1 MKVAISA
8 EGPSLES
15 RIDPR
20 FGRCP
25 FLLVVDTE
33 TLGVEALE
41 NTARAASGGAGIR
54 TAELLAGRAISH
66 VLTGSCGPNAQ
77 TALAAA
83 GIQIIPGC
91 AGTVREALARL
102 KAGELTDAAAPE
114 TASPPGSTRTT
125 TRTGSTDPDRRVGG
139 GSGRGTGRG
148 VGGGG
153 RGMGGGGGQGMG
165 GGSGRGRGSGRGMG
179 GGRGMGRGGG
189 RV

>member
-8 EGPSLES
+8 EGPSLDS

-33 TLGVEALE
+33 TLEWEAVENA
-41 NTARAASGGAGIR
+41 ARAASGGAGIR
-54 TAELLAGRAISH
+54 TAELLADRAISH
-66 VLTGSCGPNAQ
+66 VLTGRCGPNAQ

-83 GIQIIPGC
+83 GIRIIEGC
-91 AGTVREALARL
+91 EGTAREAISRFS
-102 KAGELTDAAAPE
+102 AGEF
-114 TASPPGSTRTT
+114 TASSRPEAASPARPIRPTPQ
-125 TRTGSTDPDRRVGG
+125 TGAADSVRPGG
-139 GSGRGTGRG
+139 GPGRGTGRG

-153 RGMGGGGGQGMG
+153 RGMGGGGGRGMG
-165 GGSGRGRGSGRGMG
+165 GGSGRGRGAGRGLG

-189 RV
+189 RA

>member
-8 EGPSLES
+8 EGPSLDS

-25 FLLVVDTE
+25 FLLVIDTE
-33 TLGVEALE
+33 TLDVEVLE
-41 NTARAASGGAGIR
+41 NAARAASGGAGIR

-83 GIQIIPGC
+83 GIHIIPDC
-91 AGTVREALARL
+91 TGTAREAVARF
-102 KAGELTDAAAPE
+102 KAGELASSDRPEAATPSGAKPS
-114 TASPPGSTRTT
+114 SPLSGSTE
-125 TRTGSTDPDRRVGG
+125 PDRRGGAVGT
-139 GSGRGTGRG
+139 GRGTGRG

-153 RGMGGGGGQGMG
+153 RGMGGGGGRGMG
-165 GGSGRGRGSGRGMG
+165 GGTGRGRGSGRGT
-179 GGRGMGRGGG
+179 GRGGG
-189 RV
+189 RA